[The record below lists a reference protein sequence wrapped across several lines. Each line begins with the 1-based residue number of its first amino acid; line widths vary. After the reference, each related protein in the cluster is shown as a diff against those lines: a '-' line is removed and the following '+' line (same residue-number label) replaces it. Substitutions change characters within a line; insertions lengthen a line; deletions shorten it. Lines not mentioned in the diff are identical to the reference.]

1 MSIELLTSVSLYISF
16 GSFLIFLLKST
27 RQSTKE
33 MADNYV
39 RSIQERLTY
48 LNQSI
53 DDARQQLH
61 QVSRYEEDAKKMV
74 EEIAQEYEKRLA
86 QQKKEL
92 ERSYERQYR
101 NAVANLEKM
110 IKQQQRKE
118 IQVIC
123 FSIMYQFRDNLV
135 TFLKTDK
142 NEKKAIDLYYIA
154 YGTQHSAQRGNE
166 L

>member
-1 MSIELLTSVSLYISF
+1 MSIEVLTSISLCISF
-16 GSFLIFLLKST
+16 GAFLVFLLRAT

-39 RSIQERLTY
+39 RSIQERITY

-61 QVSRYEEDAKKMV
+61 QVSRYEEDAQKMV

-92 ERSYERQYR
+92 EKSYNRQYQ
-101 NAVANLEKM
+101 NAIANLQKM
-110 IKQQQRKE
+110 IDQLQRKE
-118 IQVIC
+118 LQLIY
-123 FSIMYQFRDNLV
+123 FSLMHQFRDNLV

-142 NEKKAIDLYYIA
+142 NEKKTIDLYYIEHGA
-154 YGTQHSAQRGNE
+154 EYGAQHGNQS
-166 L
+166 